1 MVKRTLMERPLKVIA
16 FGSGILGLA
25 MTFAFIVSSVIQ
37 EDGSLGTQ
45 LVMLPAGLVGT
56 SLTLAVFF
64 VSPMLL
70 TLYNLFYLIV
80 PRPFPDLAAPS
91 RAVER
96 TTICLGTLFTFLYS
110 QLTEIQWAANWTEQ
124 LVNSQLH
131 TPVATQS
138 IPTLVAIAATMVA
151 GYLVLRR
158 KDINTI
164 PPLLAALAIAGL
176 YLGVVLCIAWSIQIA
191 RHEWLLCLFPGNLV
205 LIAAK
210 VIKESVLQWQPEEHP
225 LPQGKPA
232 ILWIHRL
239 LSRAGNWPWL
249 GFLLTI
255 PLTGILLAVLTL
267 LGQTPDSF
275 IQAWTQTSDWT
286 LSQQTAP
293 PNVYQDMHYL
303 CTVAAG
309 GHRRVV
315 KPLRE
320 GMRHGHKVLV
330 NRQLCVAN
338 AFEQLLQERMPRFHR
353 ALRHV
358 YDRYGYP
365 IARHIRSSYAADA
378 VYLLMKPLEWCFLAV
393 LYLVDRRPEN
403 RIAVQYP
410 HAPLPNSPE
419 E

>member
-1 MVKRTLMERPLKVIA
+1 MKQTLTEHPLKVIA
-16 FGSGILGLA
+16 VGSLTLGFMVVLVFVA
-25 MTFAFIVSSVIQ
+25 SSLIQ
-37 EDGSLGTQ
+37 GDGSLGTHF
-45 LVMLPAGLVGT
+45 VMLPAGLIG
-56 SLTLAVFF
+56 SSLAVALFL
-64 VSPMLL
+64 VSPVLL

-80 PRPFPDLAAPS
+80 PRSFPDLASPS
-91 RAVER
+91 RAVEL
-96 TTICLGTLFTFLYS
+96 TTICLGTLFTLLYS

-131 TPVATQS
+131 TPVATRS
-138 IPTLVAIAATMVA
+138 IPTLVVIAVVMVA
-151 GYLVLRR
+151 GYLALRG
-158 KDINTI
+158 KDVNAI
-164 PPLLAALAIAGL
+164 PPLVAVLSIAGL
-176 YLGVVLCIAWSIQIA
+176 YLGAVLCVVWSIQIA
-191 RHEWLLCLFPGNLV
+191 KHEWLLCVFPCNLV

-210 VIKESVLQWQPEEHP
+210 VIKESILQWRPEEHP

-232 ILWIHRL
+232 ILWIYGF

-249 GFLLTI
+249 AFLLTI

-267 LGQTPDSF
+267 LGQAPDSF

-286 LSQQTAP
+286 FSQQTAP

-320 GMRHGHKVLV
+320 GVRHGHKVLV
-330 NRQLCVAN
+330 NRQLCIAN
-338 AFEQLLQERMPRFHR
+338 AFEQLLQERTPRFHR
-353 ALRHV
+353 VLRHI

-365 IARHIRSSYAADA
+365 VARHIRSAYAADA
-378 VYLLMKPLEWCFLAV
+378 VYLVMKPLEWCFLTV

-410 HAPLPNSPE
+410 HRPLPKPPE